1 MSGESVKCFVSE
13 QERRR
18 QEQECQRAA
27 RATRFQ
33 RREERCGAST
43 LDDRSVSSAPARG
56 AIPSR
61 TGEILE
67 HNDRNPFDL
76 ENPVEHGSPHVLGH
90 LVSTPYVLSRSQRGQ
105 PYHMAARADS
115 RLAMR
120 PTQSA
125 PITPEK
131 GREQETIHLS
141 ELTHSPED
149 PRGFS
154 VGVSSTRPFH
164 TPTHPKNEDYYE
176 DIGISPTTRYT
187 SIGARHKVISPLEHI
202 RCPLPLTPREEESKF
217 ASQQSERETSWGLY
231 SLGPLSLRG
240 PRSPFNLKRST
251 PIVESDAIQA
261 QGLLSPIPDISRRT
275 VSSLEQSSPLPAP
288 PTTEEFVKETQS
300 WNHESSLMSPPYPN
314 VRIVPS
320 TELTHQLVDLLQIN
334 QCTRFELIKAMQYY
348 IQIINGRD
356 PETKDNFWVLAAYF
370 WKCLMQR
377 PSQLP
382 NGINNEIF
390 QSKEVYEGALWL
402 SQLIMDPERME
413 MVNEAT
419 MRLDNEERKMLN
431 SPTLS
436 LLDKVEQGRS
446 ARADDLIGGYSY
458 TSQFWDQQ
466 KIAQVAK
473 EYRRSM
479 GNTTTPSYEDLEES
493 RRLPPTELD
502 RRLLIVPE
510 ERGEHR
516 VRTADGVWE
525 LKPSS
530 GKSRKEENEFF
541 SERTARRL
549 ALQNASDTLMSAINP
564 RDEDICLAKQY
575 KERIHGDKLL

>member
-1 MSGESVKCFVSE
+1 MSGESAKRFVSE

-18 QEQECQRAA
+18 QEQERQRAA

-33 RREERCGAST
+33 RREERRGAST

-76 ENPVEHGSPHVLGH
+76 ENPVEHGSPHVPGH
-90 LVSTPYVLSRSQRGQ
+90 LVSTPYVSSRSQ
-105 PYHMAARADS
+105 
-115 RLAMR
+115 
-120 PTQSA
+120 
-125 PITPEK
+125 
-131 GREQETIHLS
+131 
-141 ELTHSPED
+141 
-149 PRGFS
+149 RGFS

-164 TPTHPKNEDYYE
+164 TPTHPENEDYYE

-187 SIGARHKVISPLEHI
+187 SIGARHEVISPLEHI
-202 RCPLPLTPREEESKF
+202 RCPLPLTTREEESKF
-217 ASQQSERETSWGLY
+217 ASQQSERETSQGLY

-240 PRSPFNLKRST
+240 PQSPFNLKRST

-275 VSSLEQSSPLPAP
+275 VSSLEQSSLLPAP
-288 PTTEEFVKETQS
+288 PTTEEFMKETQS
-300 WNHESSLMSPPYPN
+300 WNRESSLMSPPYPN
-314 VRIVPS
+314 VRVVPS

-334 QCTRFELIKAMQYY
+334 QCTHFELIKAMRYY
-348 IQIINGRD
+348 IRIINGRD
-356 PETKDNFWVLAAYF
+356 PEMKDNFWVLAAYF
-370 WKCLMQR
+370 RKCLMQR

-419 MRLDNEERKMLN
+419 MRRLESIRKSRIDFPLNTIVDNEERKTLN

-436 LLDKVEQGRS
+436 LLDKVEQGQS

-493 RRLPPTELD
+493 RQLPPTELD

-510 ERGEHR
+510 ERVSKGG
-516 VRTADGVWE
+516 A
-525 LKPSS
+525 
-530 GKSRKEENEFF
+530 
-541 SERTARRL
+541 
-549 ALQNASDTLMSAINP
+549 
-564 RDEDICLAKQY
+564 
-575 KERIHGDKLL
+575 

>member
-1 MSGESVKCFVSE
+1 MS
-13 QERRR
+13 R
-18 QEQECQRAA
+18 
-27 RATRFQ
+27 
-33 RREERCGAST
+33 
-43 LDDRSVSSAPARG
+43 
-56 AIPSR
+56 
-61 TGEILE
+61 
-67 HNDRNPFDL
+67 
-76 ENPVEHGSPHVLGH
+76 
-90 LVSTPYVLSRSQRGQ
+90 
-105 PYHMAARADS
+105 
-115 RLAMR
+115 
-120 PTQSA
+120 
-125 PITPEK
+125 
-131 GREQETIHLS
+131 
-141 ELTHSPED
+141 
-149 PRGFS
+149 
-154 VGVSSTRPFH
+154 
-164 TPTHPKNEDYYE
+164 
-176 DIGISPTTRYT
+176 
-187 SIGARHKVISPLEHI
+187 
-202 RCPLPLTPREEESKF
+202 
-217 ASQQSERETSWGLY
+217 WLY

-240 PRSPFNLKRST
+240 PRSPFNLKQST

-261 QGLLSPIPDISRRT
+261 QGLLSPIPDISRKT

-288 PTTEEFVKETQS
+288 PMTEEFVKETQS
-300 WNHESSLMSPPYPN
+300 WNRESSLMSPPYPN
-314 VRIVPS
+314 VCVVPS

-334 QCTRFELIKAMQYY
+334 QCTRFKLIKAMRYY
-348 IQIINGRD
+348 IRIINGRD
-356 PETKDNFWVLAAYF
+356 PEMKDNFWVLAAYF
-370 WKCLMQR
+370 RKRLMQR

-419 MRLDNEERKMLN
+419 MRRLESIRKSRIDFPLNTIVDNEERKMLN

-458 TSQFWDQQ
+458 TSQFRDQQ

-493 RRLPPTELD
+493 RQLPPTELD

-530 GKSRKEENEFF
+530 GKSQKEENEFF

-549 ALQNASDTLMSAINP
+549 ALQSASDTLMSAINP
-564 RDEDICLAKQY
+564 
-575 KERIHGDKLL
+575 